1 MELNLNNIPKIYKDY
16 DERVINFLC
25 NVFEDI
31 NEDNPKINKYFY
43 NVFDLLANQLF
54 IYYTALDAIKADT
67 KVSSEDSY
75 KRTAKNPAIAVMNH
89 AHQEILNIMQKLSM
103 SPFDKAK
110 LKRVQSGED
119 IDSAEAL
126 LDSLVK

>member
-1 MELNLNNIPKIYKDY
+1 MELNLANIPKIYKDY
-16 DERVINFLC
+16 DSRVINFLS
-25 NVFEDI
+25 NVFEDVQ
-31 NEDNPKINKYFY
+31 EDNPKINKYFY

-89 AHQEILNIMQKLSM
+89 AHEQILNIMQKLSM

-110 LKRVQSGED
+110 LKRIQNGED
-119 IDSAEAL
+119 DDAETL
-126 LDSLVK
+126 LESLTK

>member
-1 MELNLNNIPKIYKDY
+1 MELNLTNIPKIYKDY
-16 DERVINFLC
+16 DSRVINFLS
-25 NVFEDI
+25 NVFEDVQ
-31 NEDNPKINKYFY
+31 EDNPKINKYFY

-89 AHQEILNIMQKLSM
+89 AHEQILNIMQKLSM

-110 LKRVQSGED
+110 LKRIQNGED
-119 IDSAEAL
+119 DDAETL
-126 LDSLVK
+126 LESLTK

>member
-16 DERVINFLC
+16 DQRVINFLC

-89 AHQEILNIMQKLSM
+89 AHQEILNIMQKLSI
-103 SPFDKAK
+103 SPFEQAK
-110 LKRVQSGED
+110 LSRLKNGDGDQD
-119 IDSAEAL
+119 AEEL